1 MDRLARL
8 RRVVASAIIL
18 ATAVACGVVS
28 AEPRFGGSIETWG
41 TACPVLGGNASLGVF
56 VGLGDVEAAVRTEF
70 SLLPY
75 TTGTATLSAS
85 LVREWLSVG
94 GEFQLSVLP
103 IGITSAMVLSRVLPS
118 PWVGSIGDVLLDL
131 SVEAEARL
139 KGSTFATTPLR
150 AEVWVKGAASASR
163 SLGCLDQVVLG
174 ASLEATLSA
183 PGGRVWP
190 TPTLVAGLSYGRAT
204 LTSETT
210 LSFVPRIRIEAET
223 VSLTM
228 AWRDLGLSGKAWCTF
243 SEEPSGPSVGLQI
256 TYEFGDVPRGPFT
269 ARGECLGGV
278 CL

>member
-1 MDRLARL
+1 MDRLACL

-18 ATAVACGVVS
+18 ATAVS

-41 TACPVLGGNASLGVF
+41 TACPVLSGNASLDVF

-70 SLLPY
+70 SLFPY
-75 TTGTATLSAS
+75 TIGTATLSAS

-94 GEFQLSVLP
+94 GEFQFSVLP
-103 IGITSAMVLSRVLPS
+103 IGITSAMVLSRALPS

-163 SLGCLDQVVLG
+163 SLGFLDQVVLG

-210 LSFVPRIRIEAET
+210 LSIAPRIRIEAET

-228 AWRDLGLSGKAWCTF
+228 SWRDLGLSGKAWCTF

-256 TYEFGDVPRGPFT
+256 TYEFGDVPRGPFS
-269 ARGECLGGV
+269 AGGECLGGV